1 MVDKAYEAA
10 RNKLIPEAEAIANK
24 RVAERT
30 SLFGD
35 APVYVEGKKDPVT
48 GKTDKFKWSFFSQ
61 FFHEEMNRL
70 AMSTGLVRG

>member
-10 RNKLIPEAEAIANK
+10 RNKLIPEAEAVANR
-24 RVAERT
+24 RVREQGATHKE
-30 SLFGD
+30 
-35 APVYVEGKKDPVT
+35 VKGKDGVI
-48 GKTDKFKWSFFSQ
+48 FKWSFFSQ